1 MSLLFQSR
9 RVAATVV
16 LAFSVALG
24 LTACEPLGPDELRR
38 EVQTIH
44 SVAAEGSVL
53 ADQIAAQRTKRTFAR
68 VQARELSDNAGHS
81 AERLTDAH
89 PQDDLIA
96 QQNRAITL
104 AQQTADEIGQLEVA
118 PDDAQA
124 AQATAAR
131 LRALAAKAA
140 GLAESL

>member
-1 MSLLFQSR
+1 VQRFYPQVGVRFITLFAIAL
-9 RVAATVV
+9 VAI
-16 LAFSVALG
+16 LSG
-24 LTACEPLGPDELRR
+24 CEPLGPDELRR

-44 SVAAEGSVL
+44 STAAEASVL

-68 VQARELSDNAGHS
+68 VHATQLGDSADHS

-96 QQNRAITL
+96 QTNRAITL
-104 AQQTADEIGQLEVA
+104 AEQVGEQIGGLETA

-131 LRALAAKAA
+131 LRALAAKAD
-140 GLAESL
+140 GLAASL